1 MRSSAGSADAPSLY
15 LQTPLVLFEDDATE
29 EFRCPMNGKVAPLGD
44 HLLREVAAKIDWDL
58 LHALVH
64 GGGRAPVSLCQMW
77 AGDGRG
83 ATPMHYDRNDNFLSQ
98 VVGRK
103 RVLLMPPDEVFN
115 VYLHPVDHPLD
126 RHAMCDLGDPD
137 FDRFPALRRAKGV
150 SCDLDPR
157 VAASG
162 DAPPPA
168 RSIDQSIAPCV
179 AGGTRSSFRRIGSTT
194 CGNSGVPARTT
205 YR

>member
-1 MRSSAGSADAPSLY
+1 MPNERQGRTPRRPPPSGSRGEDRLGPLARFSPRRRPRPGLALPDVGRRRPRRDADA
-15 LQTPLVLFEDDATE
+15 
-29 EFRCPMNGKVAPLGD
+29 
-44 HLLREVAAKIDWDL
+44 LRPQRQLPEP
-58 LHALVH
+58 
-64 GGGRAPVSLCQMW
+64 GTRASASSEVSLLW
-77 AGDGRG
+77 RG
-83 ATPMHYDRNDNFLSQ
+83 FDSRQ

-168 RSIDQSIAPCV
+168 RSIDQSIAPRV

-205 YR
+205 SR

>member
-83 ATPMHYDRNDNFLSQ
+83 ATPMHYDRNDNFLSS
-98 VVGRK
+98 
-103 RVLLMPPDEVFN
+103 LPEF
-115 VYLHPVDHPLD
+115 
-126 RHAMCDLGDPD
+126 
-137 FDRFPALRRAKGV
+137 
-150 SCDLDPR
+150 
-157 VAASG
+157 
-162 DAPPPA
+162 
-168 RSIDQSIAPCV
+168 
-179 AGGTRSSFRRIGSTT
+179 
-194 CGNSGVPARTT
+194 
-205 YR
+205 